1 MLTPSIDPPR
11 AGSVRS
17 YYHVTLPPSSQGC
30 SSSETIVASKRAAGA
45 TASLQKGRCGWVPA
59 GDGEYT
65 RYHDEEWGRPVKDD
79 RHLFEMLTL
88 EGAQAG
94 LSWSTILRKR
104 AAYRKA
110 FANFVPAKVARFD
123 GRRRA
128 ALLRDPGI
136 VRNRLK
142 IDSTVTNAR
151 AFLAV
156 QKEFGSFSTYLWDW
170 VGGHP
175 ILNGWQTRGQVP
187 AHSELSDRIS
197 GDLKER
203 GFRFV
208 GSTIIYAYLQAVGV
222 VNDHTRCCYLYSPK
236 SGR

>member
-1 MLTPSIDPPR
+1 MPP
-11 AGSVRS
+11 
-17 YYHVTLPPSSQGC
+17 
-30 SSSETIVASKRAAGA
+30 KRA
-45 TASLQKGRCGWVPA
+45 RCGWVPA
-59 GDGEYT
+59 GDDEYT
-65 RYHDEEWGRPVKDD
+65 RYHDEEWGRPVHDD

-110 FANFVPAKVARFD
+110 FANFDPAKVARFD
-123 GRRRA
+123 ARRRA
-128 ALLRDPGI
+128 ALLEDPGI

-142 IDSTVTNAR
+142 IDSTVSNAQ
-151 AFLAV
+151 AYLAV
-156 QKEFGSFSTYLWDW
+156 QKQFGSFGRYLWDW

-175 ILNGWQTRGQVP
+175 VRNGWRARSQVP
-187 AHSELSDRIS
+187 ASTDLSDRIS
-197 GDLKER
+197 RDLKKR

-222 VNDHTRCCYLYSPK
+222 VNDHTAGCYLYQARPTA
-236 SGR
+236 GRVARKASRS

>member
-1 MLTPSIDPPR
+1 M
-11 AGSVRS
+11 
-17 YYHVTLPPSSQGC
+17 
-30 SSSETIVASKRAAGA
+30 ASKRAAGA
-45 TASLQKGRCGWVPA
+45 GLPIERLRCGWVPA
-59 GDGEYT
+59 GDVEYT
-65 RYHDEEWGRPVKDD
+65 RYHDEEWGRPVHDD

-110 FANFVPAKVARFD
+110 FAGFDPAKVARFD
-123 GRRRA
+123 ARRRA

-142 IDSTVTNAR
+142 IDSTVSNAR
-151 AFLAV
+151 AFLAL
-156 QKEFGSFSTYLWDW
+156 QKEFGSFSRYLWDW
-170 VGGHP
+170 VGGHAVR
-175 ILNGWQTRGQVP
+175 NGWRTRAQVP
-187 AHSELSDRIS
+187 ASSELSDRIS
-197 GDLKER
+197 KDLKKR

-222 VNDHTRCCYLYSPK
+222 VNDHTAGCYLYLARKRSR
-236 SGR
+236 S

>member
-1 MLTPSIDPPR
+1 
-11 AGSVRS
+11 
-17 YYHVTLPPSSQGC
+17 
-30 SSSETIVASKRAAGA
+30 VASKRAAGA
-45 TASLQKGRCGWVPA
+45 NAPVEKSRCGWVPP
-59 GDGEYT
+59 GDDEYT

-110 FANFVPAKVARFD
+110 FASFVPAKVARFD
-123 GRRRA
+123 ARRRA
-128 ALLRDPGI
+128 VLLQNPGI

-142 IDSTVTNAR
+142 IESTVSNAR

-156 QKEFGSFSTYLWDW
+156 QKEFGSFSAYLWTW
-170 VGGHP
+170 VDGRP
-175 ILNGWQTRGQVP
+175 VLNGWHTRGQVP
-187 AHSELSDRIS
+187 AHSELSARIS
-197 GDLKER
+197 RDLKNR

-222 VNDHTRCCYLYSPK
+222 VNDHTKGCYLYIPAPSGLRDTGIPK
-236 SGR
+236 VVPSGLRKVARKASRS